1 MTGGRFPGSAPASA
15 GSAARPDALGQVAEA
30 VLGSEQH
37 RTAELLDVL
46 DGQVTERLDVVR
58 VGDDVLPQLAYEGS
72 VSGALAA
79 ARRALRAGGLVVAA
93 VPELSGLRSLR
104 PTAPPP
110 KVTGTGETRQI
121 IVQLWDWA
129 EDGTGYGLEV
139 MRLHR
144 VQGRWEVAHSTS
156 TRHRVLSR
164 EQIAQAFE
172 IAGFVG
178 VQRLSPAESGHPL
191 PVWVAVAPR

>member
-1 MTGGRFPGSAPASA
+1 MTGGRLPGNAHAST
-15 GSAARPDALGQVAEA
+15 GSAASADALEQVAAA
-30 VLGSEQH
+30 VLGSAEY
-37 RTAELLDVL
+37 RSAELLDVL
-46 DGQVTERLDVVR
+46 DGRMAERLDVVR
-58 VGDDVLPQLAYEGS
+58 VGDDVLPQLAHEGS

-110 KVTGTGETRQI
+110 RVTGAGEDRQI
-121 IVQLWDWA
+121 TVQLWDWS

-139 MRLHR
+139 VRLHR
-144 VQGRWEVAHSTS
+144 RDGDWEVAHSTA
-156 TRHRVLSR
+156 TRHRVLAR
-164 EQIAQAFE
+164 DQIAQAFQ
-172 IAGFVG
+172 IAGFVA
-178 VQRLSPAESGHPL
+178 VQRLSPGESGHPL